1 MYLQTISDA
10 VRGIFAK
17 PWVERRISGA
27 VEWNGIDRRCETSET
42 AIKTRW
48 GTVHVCGV
56 CGSPEASALTPA
68 TLETG
73 GACSDPFGV
82 RKSRT
87 RTKKVPACLSCSGV
101 THSVT
106 ESEFIVLPMMHTAAW
121 EAELAER
128 DLL

>member
-1 MYLQTISDA
+1 MYLAHIAQA
-10 VRGIFAK
+10 VRGIFVK
-17 PWVERRISGA
+17 DWVERRLASPYS
-27 VEWNGIDRRCETSET
+27 WNGIDRRLASSET

-56 CGSPEASALTPA
+56 CGSPEASSLTPA
-68 TLETG
+68 TLE
-73 GACSDPFGV
+73 S
-82 RKSRT
+82 KT
-87 RTKKVPACLSCSGV
+87 RTKKVPACLRCSGV
-101 THSVT
+101 SHFVT

>member
-10 VRGIFAK
+10 VRGIFAR
-17 PWVERRISGA
+17 PWVERRKANAA
-27 VEWNGIDRRCETSET
+27 VEWNGIDRRCDTSET

-56 CGSPEASALTPA
+56 CGGPEASALTPA
-68 TLETG
+68 TLE
-73 GACSDPFGV
+73 S
-82 RKSRT
+82 KT
-87 RTKKVPACLSCSGV
+87 RTKKVPACLRCSGV
-101 THSVT
+101 SHSVT
-106 ESEFIVLPMMHTAAW
+106 KSEFIVLAMMHTAAW